1 MGCKGSPKHAR
12 KLFYLTG
19 NNEQWRKSDTADKT
33 FTAQD
38 LPSRQVP
45 PDFATIR
52 DRKPCRLRLTIHLFV
67 YMIKS

>member
-19 NNEQWRKSDTADKT
+19 NNEQWGKSDTADKT

-45 PDFATIR
+45 REKRCCFG
-52 DRKPCRLRLTIHLFV
+52 
-67 YMIKS
+67 